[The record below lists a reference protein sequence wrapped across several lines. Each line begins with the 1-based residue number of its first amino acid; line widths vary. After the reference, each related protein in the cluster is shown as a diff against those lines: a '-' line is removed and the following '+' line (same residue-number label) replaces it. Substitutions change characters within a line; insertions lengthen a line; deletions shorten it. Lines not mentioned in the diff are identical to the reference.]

1 MKGPEPL
8 GSSFRDPSGF
18 VFRHDGAIY
27 RQVNQRYRSA
37 YDRLV
42 ASGLAAHLEAQGH
55 LLPFEEADR
64 SLGRSDDAY
73 KVLRP
78 QPLGFVSYPYEW
90 CPAQLRDAALLT
102 LKVQQAALDHG
113 MTLKDA
119 SAYNVQFV
127 GSRPVFI
134 DHLSFDLYEAG
145 APWQGYRQFCQHF
158 LTPLALACLVDVRLT
173 QLLRVHLDG
182 IPLDLAAGLLPW
194 RSHLRLSLLAHVHLH
209 TRSQARYR
217 DTAAATRPRAIAPA
231 QLRALVRHLGA
242 AVQRLRWRPPQTEW
256 ADYYTET
263 NYTADA
269 LRDKQ
274 RRVAAYLD
282 RTAPRTVWDL
292 GGNIGLMS
300 RLASGRG
307 IPTVCFDV
315 DPVAVERNYQQ
326 GRAESDRGLLPLW
339 LDLTNP
345 SPALGWANRERDSLA
360 ARGPADLVM
369 ALALVHHLA
378 ISNNLPFD
386 RLAEDLA
393 RLGRW
398 LLVEFVPKED
408 SQVQRLLATRADIF
422 DRYAPV
428 PFETAFAR
436 HFEIHDRAPIA
447 GSQRT
452 LYLMQSRRLPA
463 AATSAPA
470 DAGRP

>member
-27 RQVNQRYRSA
+27 RQVNQRYRPA
-37 YDRLV
+37 YDQLV
-42 ASGLAAHLEAQGH
+42 GSGLAARLQARGE

-64 SLGRSDDAY
+64 TLARGDDAY
-73 KVLRP
+73 TVLRP
-78 QPLGFVSYPYEW
+78 EPLPFVSHPYEW
-90 CPAQLRDAALLT
+90 CPSQLRDAALLT
-102 LKVQQAALDHG
+102 LRVQQAALDHG

-134 DHLSFDLYEAG
+134 DHLSFDRYEPGTA
-145 APWQGYRQFCQHF
+145 WQGYRQFCQHF
-158 LTPLALACLVDVRLT
+158 LAPLALACLVDVRLT

-182 IPLDLAAGLLPW
+182 IPLDLAARLLPW

-209 TRSQARYR
+209 MRSQARYR
-217 DTAAATRPRAIAPA
+217 GAAAAAPRPRAISPA
-231 QLRALVRHLGA
+231 QLRALVRHLEGA
-242 AVQRLRWRPPQTEW
+242 VRRLEWRPPETEW
-256 ADYYTET
+256 ADYYAET
-263 NYTADA
+263 NYTPDA

-274 RRVAAYLD
+274 RLVLACLD
-282 RTAPRTVWDL
+282 RVAPRTVWDL
-292 GGNIGLMS
+292 GGNVGLMS

-307 IPTVCFDV
+307 IPTVSFDV
-315 DPVAVERNYQQ
+315 DPVAVERSYGQ
-326 GRAESDRGLLPLW
+326 GRAEGDRALLPLW

-360 ARGPADLVM
+360 GRGPADLVM

-386 RLAEDLA
+386 RLAAELG
-393 RLGRW
+393 RLGQW

-422 DRYAPV
+422 DRYAPG
-428 PFETAFAR
+428 PFEAEFAR
-436 HFEIHDRAPIA
+436 HFEIVERAPIA
-447 GSQRT
+447 GSRRT
-452 LYLMQSRRLPA
+452 LYLMESRRRSGGATGPA
-463 AATSAPA
+463 PR
-470 DAGRP
+470 DRP

>member
-27 RQVNQRYRSA
+27 RQVNHRYRPA

-64 SLGRSDDAY
+64 SLVQSDDAY

-78 QPLGFVSYPYEW
+78 QPLGFVSHPYEW

-102 LKVQQAALDHG
+102 LKVQRTALDHG

-119 SAYNVQFV
+119 SAYNIQFV

-158 LTPLALACLVDVRLT
+158 LAPLALACLVDVRLT

-182 IPLDLAAGLLPW
+182 VPLDLAARLLPW

-209 TRSQARYR
+209 TRSQARHR
-217 DTAAATRPRAIAPA
+217 DAGTATPRRAITPA
-231 QLRALVRHLGA
+231 QLRALVHHLGT
-242 AVQRLRWRPPQTEW
+242 AVQRLEWRPPETEW
-256 ADYYTET
+256 ADYYADT

-274 RRVAAYLD
+274 RLVAGYLD

-292 GGNIGLMS
+292 GGNVGLMS

-315 DPVAVERNYQQ
+315 DPVAVERNYRQ
-326 GRAESDRGLLPLW
+326 GRAEGDRLLLPLW

-386 RLAEDLA
+386 RLAESLA

-408 SQVQRLLATRADIF
+408 SQVQRLLATRTDIF
-422 DRYAPV
+422 DRYAPG
-428 PFETAFAR
+428 PFEAAFAR
-436 HFEIHDRAPIA
+436 HFEILARAPLA
-447 GSQRT
+447 GALRA
-452 LYLMQSRRLPA
+452 LYLMQSRRQPA
-463 AATSAPA
+463 AATVP
-470 DAGRP
+470 GEPGQP

>member
-18 VFRHDGAIY
+18 VFRHDGSIY
-27 RQVNQRYRSA
+27 RQVNQRYRPA
-37 YDRLV
+37 YDHLRD
-42 ASGLAAHLEAQGH
+42 SGLAARLEARGQ
-55 LLPFEEADR
+55 LLPFEEADP
-64 SLGRSDDAY
+64 SLARSDEAY
-73 KVLRP
+73 KILRP
-78 QPLGFVSYPYEW
+78 EPLAFVSHPYEW
-90 CPAQLRDAALLT
+90 CPSQLRDAALLT
-102 LKVQQAALDHG
+102 LRVQQAALDHG

-127 GSRPVFI
+127 GARPVFI

-145 APWQGYRQFCQHF
+145 APWQGYRQFCQQF
-158 LTPLALACLVDVRLT
+158 LAPLALACLVDVRLT

-182 IPLDLAAGLLPW
+182 IPLDLAARLLPW

-209 TRSQARYR
+209 TRTQARYR
-217 DTAAATRPRAIAPA
+217 GAGAAAPRRAISPA
-231 QLRALVRHLGA
+231 QLRALVRHLETAIQG
-242 AVQRLRWRPPQTEW
+242 LRWRPPETEW
-256 ADYYTET
+256 ADYYAET

-274 RRVAAYLD
+274 RLVAACLD
-282 RTAPRTVWDL
+282 RVAPRTVWDL
-292 GGNIGLMS
+292 GGNVGRMS

-307 IPTVCFDV
+307 IPTVSFDV
-315 DPVAVERNYQQ
+315 DPVAVERSYVQ
-326 GRAESDRGLLPLW
+326 GRAEGDRALLPLW

-378 ISNNLPFD
+378 ISNNLPFE

-393 RLGRW
+393 PLGHW

-408 SQVQRLLATRADIF
+408 SQVERLLATRADIF
-422 DRYAPV
+422 DRYAPE
-428 PFETAFAR
+428 PFEAAFAR
-436 HFEIHDRAPIA
+436 HFEIRERAPIA
-447 GSQRT
+447 GSRRT
-452 LYLMQSRRLPA
+452 LYVMESRRRPA
-463 AATSAPA
+463 GATGP
-470 DAGRP
+470 AGRERP

>member
-27 RQVNQRYRSA
+27 RQVNQRYRPA

-55 LLPFEEADR
+55 LLAFEEADR
-64 SLGRSDDAY
+64 SLAQSDDAY

-78 QPLGFVSYPYEW
+78 QPLGFVSHPYEW

-102 LKVQQAALDHG
+102 LRVQRAALDHG

-158 LTPLALACLVDVRLT
+158 LAPLALACLVDVRLI

-182 IPLDLAAGLLPW
+182 IPLDLAARLLPW

-209 TRSQARYR
+209 MRSQARYR
-217 DTAAATRPRAIAPA
+217 DAASATPRRAITPA
-231 QLRALVRHLGA
+231 QLRALVRHLGT
-242 AVQRLRWRPPQTEW
+242 AVQRLEWRPPETEW
-256 ADYYTET
+256 ADYYADT
-263 NYTADA
+263 NYTGDA

-274 RRVAAYLD
+274 RLVARYLD
-282 RTAPRTVWDL
+282 RTAPGTVWDL
-292 GGNIGLMS
+292 GGNVGLMS

-307 IPTVCFDV
+307 IPTVSFDV
-315 DPVAVERNYQQ
+315 DPVAVERNYLQ
-326 GRAESDRGLLPLW
+326 GRADGDRALLPLW

-378 ISNNLPFD
+378 ISNNLPFE

-422 DRYAPV
+422 DRYAPT
-428 PFETAFAR
+428 PFEAAFAR
-436 HFEIHDRAPIA
+436 HFEIVDRAPIA
-447 GSQRT
+447 GSLRA
-452 LYLMQSRRLPA
+452 LYLMQSRRPPA
-463 AATSAPA
+463 APAPA
-470 DAGRP
+470 APGQP

>member
-1 MKGPEPL
+1 MRGGEPL

-18 VFRHDGAIY
+18 VFRHAGTVY
-27 RQVNQRYRSA
+27 RQVNQRYRPA
-37 YDRLV
+37 YDHLR
-42 ASGLAAHLEAQGH
+42 ASGLLARLEGQGQ

-64 SLGRSDDAY
+64 SLAQGDEAY

-78 QPLGFVSYPYEW
+78 RPLGFVSYPYEW

-102 LKVQQAALDHG
+102 LAVQQAALDHG

-127 GSRPVFI
+127 GSQPVFI

-158 LTPLALACLVDVRLT
+158 LAPRARAGRVDVRLT

-182 IPLDLAAGLLPW
+182 IPLDLAALLLPW

-209 TRSQARYR
+209 VRTQARYR
-217 DTAAATRPRAIAPA
+217 GAATAPRRRPMTPA
-231 QLRALVRHLGA
+231 GLRALVRHLEGA
-242 AVQRLRWRPPQTEW
+242 IRRLDWQPPKTEW
-256 ADYYTET
+256 ADYYAET

-274 RRVAAYLD
+274 RLVAGFLERAG
-282 RTAPRTVWDL
+282 PRTVWDL
-292 GGNIGLMS
+292 GGNVGLMS

-307 IPTVCFDV
+307 IPTVSFDV
-315 DPVAVERNYQQ
+315 DPVAVERSYRQ
-326 GRAESDRGLLPLW
+326 GRADGDRALLPLW

-345 SPALGWANRERDSLA
+345 SPALGWANRERESLA

-378 ISNNLPFD
+378 ISNHLPFD

-393 RLGRW
+393 RLGDW
-398 LLVEFVPKED
+398 LVVEFVPKD
-408 SQVQRLLATRADIF
+408 DTQVQRLLATRRDIF
-422 DRYAPV
+422 DRYAPE
-428 PFETAFAR
+428 PFEAAFAR
-436 HFEIHDRAPIA
+436 HFEILERAPIA
-447 GSQRT
+447 GSRRT
-452 LYLMQSRRLPA
+452 LYLMRGRHRAAVATPA
-463 AATSAPA
+463 APP
-470 DAGRP
+470 RP